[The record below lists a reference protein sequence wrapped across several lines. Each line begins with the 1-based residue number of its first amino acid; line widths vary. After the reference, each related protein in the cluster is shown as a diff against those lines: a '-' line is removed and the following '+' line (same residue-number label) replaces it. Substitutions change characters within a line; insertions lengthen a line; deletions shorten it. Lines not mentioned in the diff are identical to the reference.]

1 MYPGGSAPGQQKRGG
16 RKMVRR
22 YHRSIYDELDELKA
36 SMDYLFQLALEPTDN
51 PLLPKEERSEIV
63 CQYPHN
69 LNAEVVEHG
78 DEVMVTV
85 DMIPGMDTTV
95 ISVDLVDPDTLK
107 ISCDRQ
113 QDESKGHDGYYQH
126 GQRFFS
132 LHHLIPLPVPV
143 TKSRARTTLKNGV
156 LDIHLKKVTP

>member
-1 MYPGGSAPGQQKRGG
+1 MYSGGSAPVQQKRGG

-51 PLLPKEERSEIV
+51 PLLPEEEKSGIV
-63 CQYPHN
+63 CCYPHN
-69 LNAEVVEHG
+69 LYADVSDYD
-78 DEVMVTV
+78 DEVMITL

-95 ISVDLVDPDTLK
+95 ISVDLVNKDTLK
-107 ISCDRQ
+107 ISCERR
-113 QDESKGHDGYYQH
+113 DEEGEVHDGSSQSVE
-126 GQRFFS
+126 RFFS
-132 LHHLIPLPVPV
+132 IHHLISLPCPV

-156 LDIHLKKVTP
+156 LDLHLKKATS

>member
-36 SMDYLFQLALEPTDN
+36 SMDYLFQLALEPTDD
-51 PLLPKEERSEIV
+51 PLLPAEERYEIV
-63 CQYPHN
+63 CRYPHN
-69 LNAEVVEHG
+69 LNAEVSEYD

-95 ISVDLVDPDTLK
+95 ISIDLANPDTLK
-107 ISCDRQ
+107 ISCDRW
-113 QDESKGHDGYYQH
+113 DEEVKEHDGYYPPDK
-126 GQRFFS
+126 RSVS
-132 LHHLIPLPVPV
+132 LHHLISLPVPV
-143 TKSRARTTLKNGV
+143 TKSGARTTLKNGV
-156 LDIHLKKVTP
+156 LDLHLKKVTS

>member
-51 PLLPKEERSEIV
+51 PLLPVEEKSEIV
-63 CQYPHN
+63 CCYPHN
-69 LNAEVVEHG
+69 LNAEVSENN
-78 DEVMVTV
+78 DEVMVTL

-95 ISVDLVDPDTLK
+95 ISVDLVNTDLLK
-107 ISCDRQ
+107 ISCERR
-113 QDESKGHDGYYQH
+113 DEEVKGHDGCHQPAE
-126 GQRFFS
+126 RTFS
-132 LHHLIPLPVPV
+132 IHHLISLPVPV
-143 TKSRARTTLKNGV
+143 TRCGARTTLKNGV
-156 LDIHLKKVTP
+156 LDLHLKKATS